1 MQRPSEDGDLLGQ
14 RTRSPVA
21 DPDFIAVVA
30 HVLMPSLAPAAGAIA
45 HHHVAHD
52 AAADPRG
59 VDPVANGGDGARPL
73 MTEAHRIGRMPG
85 VEIGHLAGEELDVGA
100 ADSHPFDVDDD
111 LARRRP
117 PVPARP
123 VPNPLPARS
132 RRTHAWSGRS
142 SEIDVGLVD
151 VHPYRPHD
159 AQYLD
164 HRFDNWKAHKPRRT
178 S

>member
-30 HVLMPSLAPAAGAIA
+30 HVLMPSLTPAAGAIA
-45 HHHVAHD
+45 HHHIAHH
-52 AAADPRG
+52 AAADPRS

-73 MTEAHRIGRMPG
+73 MTEAHWIGRMPG

-111 LARRRP
+111 LASAGHRCRHVMYRTLFRRGQD
-117 PVPARP
+117 V
-123 VPNPLPARS
+123 
-132 RRTHAWSGRS
+132 RTHGPGAHLRSTSIWSTFIRIGRMM
-142 SEIDVGLVD
+142 L
-151 VHPYRPHD
+151 
-159 AQYLD
+159 
-164 HRFDNWKAHKPRRT
+164 NT
-178 S
+178 